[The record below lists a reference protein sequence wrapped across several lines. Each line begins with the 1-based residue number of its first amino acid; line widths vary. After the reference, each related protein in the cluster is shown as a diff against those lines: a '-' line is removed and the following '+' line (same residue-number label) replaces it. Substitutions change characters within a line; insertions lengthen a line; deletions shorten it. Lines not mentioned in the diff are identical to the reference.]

1 MDSSFTVKPRDRVL
15 RTAVGRS
22 NVVRTDL
29 SPSQSV
35 NAAQHASSSHISP
48 DTLTRD
54 PSIDPQCQSVLDRE
68 REERER
74 RRRAR
79 KDEILLR
86 QKVYGHASMPS
97 PPSQDDDVPHADIRV

>member
-1 MDSSFTVKPRDRVL
+1 MDSSLTVKPRDSAA

-22 NVVRTDL
+22 SIVRTDL

-35 NAAQHASSSHISP
+35 NAAQQGSASYNLP
-48 DTLTRD
+48 DPSTRD
-54 PSIDPQCQSVLDRE
+54 PSIDPQCHTILDRE
-68 REERER
+68 REERE

-86 QKVYGHASMPS
+86 QKAYGRSTDKPEAPA
-97 PPSQDDDVPHADIRV
+97 DDTPHADFQV